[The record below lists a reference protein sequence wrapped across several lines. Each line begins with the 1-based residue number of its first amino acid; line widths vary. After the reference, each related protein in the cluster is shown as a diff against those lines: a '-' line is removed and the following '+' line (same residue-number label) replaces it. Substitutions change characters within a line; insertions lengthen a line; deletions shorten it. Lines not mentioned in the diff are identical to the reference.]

1 MVLLGLLHLQPEE
14 GKIPRARVI
23 SARPKTVSC
32 KTATYTRDVKLAGF
46 RLEPDSNKQM
56 ECRDGAIAERMEE
69 EDGLQMAI
77 TEALDLTLAM
87 GEALTAL
94 R

>member
-1 MVLLGLLHLQPEE
+1 LQPEE

-46 RLEPDSNKQM
+46 RLEPESNKQM
-56 ECRDGAIAERMEE
+56 EYRDGAIAEWVEE
-69 EDGLQMAI
+69 EDCLQLAI
-77 TEALDLTLAM
+77 SEVLDLTLAT
-87 GEALTAL
+87 GEVLAAL
-94 R
+94 